1 MLAGVQS
8 VPRECSLKRR
18 DVRRRKPQVAWSKQV
33 EDFSRVMTAAPIRD
47 GISPSTRAALLAL
60 IATLADLLGESP
72 AAI

>member
-18 DVRRRKPQVAWSKQV
+18 DVRRPKPQVAWSKQV
-33 EDFSRVMTAAPIRD
+33 EDLSRAMVASPMRD
-47 GISPSTRAALLAL
+47 GMSPSARAALLAL

-72 AAI
+72 AAV